1 MMHKKIK
8 LLLFSLLLIL
18 TVAGCAPKQPATADK
33 EEAGAVPVQ
42 VETVKKGVLDAQ
54 AGIAGKFEPK
64 ETAAIAPKVNG
75 KIKEIN
81 VKLGQKVNKGD
92 VLFTLDPEDLQN
104 AVKQSEAAYKVAQ
117 ANLKQAEVSSSQG
130 LDQAKSGLVQSDSGI
145 TQAQA
150 TYDDAKL
157 NLERTKKLYDAGA
170 VASVELE
177 QKETAFKNAEIAL
190 NNAKISYENAQKS
203 VHYAE
208 QKSAIQ
214 VAAASLEQAKVN
226 LENARYQL
234 ANATVKAPISG
245 IVSVVN
251 GAPGQMA
258 GPSQGVV
265 TIVNINPIVVKGSLS
280 ESDVTSIKVGA
291 VVKVEVPAVD
301 KTIDAKVTALSPVMD
316 QQLKAYPFEI
326 EIPNEKEQWKS
337 DMVVNVVFQGIDGQ
351 LKENIILSREA
362 IFEEEGK
369 TYVYRIEN
377 DKATKVEVQ
386 TGEETSE
393 QIVILDGINE
403 NDVVVLKG
411 QSLLKDGAKVTIQK
425 QQ

>member
-1 MMHKKIK
+1 MMQSKIK

-18 TVAGCAPKQPATADK
+18 TVAGCASKEPATGDK
-33 EEAGAVPVQ
+33 EKAGAVPVQ
-42 VETVKKGVLDAQ
+42 VETANKGILDAK

-75 KIKEIN
+75 KINSITI
-81 VKLGQKVNKGD
+81 KLGQKVNKGD
-92 VLFTLDPEDLQN
+92 VLFTLDPQDLQN
-104 AVKQSEAAYKVAQ
+104 AVKQAEAAYKVAQ
-117 ANLKQAEVSSSQG
+117 ASLKQAEVNSSQG

-145 TQAQA
+145 TQAQQA
-150 TYDDAKL
+150 YDDAKL
-157 NLERTKKLYDAGA
+157 NLERTKNLFEAGA
-170 VASVELE
+170 VASIELE
-177 QKETAFKNAEIAL
+177 QKKTAFKNAEIAL
-190 NNAKISYENAQKS
+190 NNAKIAYENAQKS

-208 QKSAIQ
+208 QKSGLQ
-214 VAAASLEQAKVN
+214 VAGASVEQAKVN

-234 ANATVKAPISG
+234 ANATVKAPING
-245 IVSVVN
+245 IVSSVN
-251 GAPGQMA
+251 GVAGQMA

-265 TIVNINPIVVKGSLS
+265 TIVKINPIVVKGSLS

-326 EIPNEKEQWKS
+326 EISNENEQWKS

-351 LKENIILSREA
+351 LKESIILSREA

-369 TYVYRIEN
+369 TYVYKIEN
-377 DKATKVEVQ
+377 EKATKVEVQ

-393 QIVILDGINE
+393 QIVVLDGINE
-403 NDVVVLKG
+403 NDVVVVKG

-425 QQ
+425 QK